1 MNNTIKI
8 PGLEDVIITKVE
20 EFEDRIAIFV
30 EMEVQTHICPKCG
43 KKTRKIH
50 DYRVQKI
57 KHLKW
62 FERLSY
68 IFYRKR
74 RYRCDACGKRF
85 YEKNTIVDR
94 YQRFSKEWN
103 RAVNIRSVRAKTF
116 KEISQQ
122 FGASPSTIIRRF
134 DELAE
139 KELKDV
145 EELPRVISID
155 EYKGDTKEGKYQV
168 IIANGETKEPIDI
181 LPNRRKKTIANY
193 LRKYGAKV
201 DVVVMDMSPSFKAA
215 VNKALGRPVIVADRF
230 HFCRY
235 IYWALDAVRRRV
247 QSTWNDYDR
256 KKCKKMRYVFYKDSG
271 KLSDK
276 DRWYLNRY
284 CQMSEEN

>member
-30 EMEVQTHICPKCG
+30 EMKVQTHICPKCG

-94 YQRFSKEWN
+94 YQRFSK
-103 RAVNIRSVRAKTF
+103 
-116 KEISQQ
+116 
-122 FGASPSTIIRRF
+122 
-134 DELAE
+134 
-139 KELKDV
+139 
-145 EELPRVISID
+145 
-155 EYKGDTKEGKYQV
+155 
-168 IIANGETKEPIDI
+168 
-181 LPNRRKKTIANY
+181 
-193 LRKYGAKV
+193 
-201 DVVVMDMSPSFKAA
+201 
-215 VNKALGRPVIVADRF
+215 
-230 HFCRY
+230 
-235 IYWALDAVRRRV
+235 
-247 QSTWNDYDR
+247 
-256 KKCKKMRYVFYKDSG
+256 
-271 KLSDK
+271 
-276 DRWYLNRY
+276 
-284 CQMSEEN
+284 

>member
-1 MNNTIKI
+1 MESSRKYTQCKS
-8 PGLEDVIITKVE
+8 EDV
-20 EFEDRIAIFV
+20 
-30 EMEVQTHICPKCG
+30 
-43 KKTRKIH
+43 
-50 DYRVQKI
+50 
-57 KHLKW
+57 
-62 FERLSY
+62 
-68 IFYRKR
+68 
-74 RYRCDACGKRF
+74 
-85 YEKNTIVDR
+85 
-94 YQRFSKEWN
+94 
-103 RAVNIRSVRAKTF
+103 

-181 LPNRRKKTIANY
+181 LANRRKKTIANY

-247 QSTWNDYDR
+247 QSTWNDYDL
-256 KKCKKMRYVFYKDSG
+256 KS
-271 KLSDK
+271 
-276 DRWYLNRY
+276 
-284 CQMSEEN
+284 